1 MDSENKIVHGLWIGD
16 NLSPLEILTIQSFQN
31 NGHEFHLWSYEEIS
45 NVPLNTHVRD
55 ANEILPKNHVF
66 SYKKSNKFGHG
77 KGSLAG
83 FSDIFR
89 YKLLFELGGWWTD
102 MDITSLKPLDFSEP
116 YVFRQ
121 NGQKGIVGN
130 LMKCPPKSEL
140 MDYCF
145 KRASK
150 EVTADNR
157 NWMLPIDILNE
168 GIDNFNLSKYC
179 RNLGNEDDFRVISKL
194 ILEMESIPDTWH
206 MIHWMNEEWRR
217 LNIDKHQFAKKST
230 IASLLSMYNIHIQY
244 LDLEREKKL
253 AQNVGE
259 MNYRIINLKS
269 RLKWI
274 LKI

>member
-1 MDSENKIVHGLWIGD
+1 MDSENKIVHGLWIGN
-16 NLSPLEILTIQSFQN
+16 NLSPLEILTIQSFLN
-31 NGHEFHLWSYEEIS
+31 KGHEFHLWSYEKIS
-45 NVPLNTHVRD
+45 NIPLNTHVRD
-55 ANEILPKNHVF
+55 ANEILLKNHVF

-89 YKLLFELGGWWTD
+89 YKLLYELGGWWTD

-121 NGQKGIVGN
+121 NGKKGIVGN

-140 MDYCF
+140 MSYCYD
-145 KRASK
+145 RASK

-168 GIDNFNLSKYC
+168 GIESFNLSKYC
-179 RNLGNEDDFRVISKL
+179 KNLGNEDDFRVISKL
-194 ILEMESIPDTWH
+194 ILEKELIPDTWY

-217 LNIDKHQFAKKST
+217 LNIDKHQFAKNST
-230 IASLLSMYNIHIQY
+230 ITSLLSKYNIPIQY
-244 LDLEREKKL
+244 LDIESEKKL
-253 AQNVGE
+253 AKNVGE

>member
-1 MDSENKIVHGLWIGD
+1 MDSENKIVHGLWIGN

-31 NGHEFHLWSYEEIS
+31 NGHEFHLWSYEQIS
-45 NVPLNTHVRD
+45 NIPPNTQVRD
-55 ANEILPKNHVF
+55 ANEILTKEHVF

-89 YKLLFELGGWWTD
+89 YKLLFEHGGWWTD
-102 MDITSLKPLDFSEP
+102 MDITLLKPLDFSEP
-116 YVFRQ
+116 YIFRQ
-121 NGQKGIVGN
+121 NGQKGVVGN

-140 MDYCF
+140 MNYCF

-150 EVTADNR
+150 EVTAENR

-168 GIDNFNLSKYC
+168 GINHFNLSKYC
-179 RNLGNEDDFRVISKL
+179 KNLGNEDDFRVISKL
-194 ILEMESIPDTWH
+194 ILSKETIPDNWFL
-206 MIHWMNEEWRR
+206 IHWMNEEWRR
-217 LNIDKHQFAKKST
+217 LNIDKQKFAKIST
-230 IASLLSMYNIHIQY
+230 LASLLSKHNISVKY
-244 LDLEREKKL
+244 LDLESEKKL
-253 AQNVGE
+253 SQNVGE